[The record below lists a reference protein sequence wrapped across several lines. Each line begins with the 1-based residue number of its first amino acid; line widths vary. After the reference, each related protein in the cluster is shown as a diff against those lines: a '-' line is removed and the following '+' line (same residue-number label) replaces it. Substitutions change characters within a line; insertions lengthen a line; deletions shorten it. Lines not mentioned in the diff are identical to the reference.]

1 MVGTCYVAPVLIPS
15 LGKLTLE
22 EIAKH
27 YNVTEHPLVK
37 SGRLSEADALR
48 NFIAHW
54 HINNKAHTGKP
65 RPCAL
70 FVYQVADEVTF
81 EEFKEYYQWISASI
95 DSDEYFELMMRNG
108 MPQLRETSE

>member
-54 HINNKAHTGKP
+54 HINNKAHTGNLVL
-65 RPCAL
+65 AHSL
-70 FVYQVADEVTF
+70 FIKLQM
-81 EEFKEYYQWISASI
+81 KLHLRSS
-95 DSDEYFELMMRNG
+95 RNITNG
-108 MPQLRETSE
+108 LAHQ